1 MRKKLVFITAACF
14 IVAAVI
20 FSGRDLKDENV
31 NQESSFLLKI
41 YEESKIKKVKKEIAR
56 KVYSK
61 NFNNLISGFSLPKL
75 EAINYL
81 VGRESLRDSLNSKN
95 RTAELLNINSP
106 DIDSNDAENILKV
119 SRELV
124 DLSKISPE
132 LKRYLKDEY
141 RGFDF
146 VSFSERGDK
155 ILSFIRNKELIGTQ
169 LPKNMTEFIE
179 QLPPAKAESIMEILE
194 GEVIPQKIDVTT
206 NDFIKLSISYGEM
219 REIYEL
225 CRKLYRIGKIEPKF
239 LDEAN
244 RIYLN
249 LDYTRI
255 ARYGE
260 FYLQDKSSL
269 DSLEK
274 KTAEKDY
281 SFEFPM
287 IVRDP
292 FGRVPDMAY
301 LYYPGSEEESVK
313 ITVKG
318 RDGEPDISYNQN
330 SEKFIKI
337 YGLYLNGK
345 STQIVLDNGKKISEI
360 EISSGKVPDE
370 MPIVNIKKAP
380 EKSGNKLYYM
390 TYTYENEIFGMAV
403 DSFGKIRYLF
413 NPLENKNI
421 DGGKIDWGLVF
432 KRDKFTLFNDEI
444 VFSFGL
450 SGEII
455 NSWSRAKYENE
466 IGKLELKKIG
476 TYNVTTELIEDNR
489 KSLTTVEFREGDY
502 PMGQLIETD
511 LADKNKIFEADIYFD
526 KNSIKTNRIM
536 DGNIMEIFN

>member
-1 MRKKLVFITAACF
+1 MKRKVVFITAACF
-14 IVAAVI
+14 VVAAVI

-31 NQESSFLLKI
+31 SHETSFLLKI
-41 YEESKIKKVKKEIAR
+41 YEESKIKKIKKEIAR

-61 NFNNLISGFSLPKL
+61 DFNNLIKGFSLPKL

-132 LKRYLKDEY
+132 LKEYLKGEY
-141 RGFDF
+141 KGFDF

-169 LPKNMTEFIE
+169 LPKNMTVFIE
-179 QLPPAKAESIMEILE
+179 QLPPAKAESIMEILD
-194 GEVIPQKIDVTT
+194 GEVIPQKIDITT
-206 NDFIKLSISYGEM
+206 NDFTKLSISYEKM
-219 REIYEL
+219 KEVYEL
-225 CRKLYRIGKIEPKF
+225 CGKLYRIGKIEPKF

-244 RIYLN
+244 KLYLN

-260 FYLQDKSSL
+260 FYLQDKKSL

-274 KTAEKDY
+274 KTREKDY

-287 IVRDP
+287 IVRNP
-292 FGRVPDMAY
+292 FGRVSDMAY
-301 LYYPGSEEESVK
+301 LYYPGSDEESVK
-313 ITVKG
+313 VTIKG
-318 RDGEPDISYNQN
+318 RGGEPDISYHQN

-345 STQIVLDNGKKISEI
+345 STQIVLDNGKKVTEI
-360 EISSGKVPDE
+360 EIASEKVPDE
-370 MPIVNIKKAP
+370 MPVVEIKKSS
-380 EKSGNKLYYM
+380 EERGNGLYYM
-390 TYTYENEIFGMAV
+390 TYTYGNKIFGVAI
-403 DSFGKIRYLF
+403 DNFGKIRYLF
-413 NPLENKNI
+413 DPLENQNI
-421 DGGKIDWGLVF
+421 DDGKLNWGLLF
-432 KRDKFTLFNDEI
+432 NRDRFTLFNDEI

-450 SGEII
+450 NGEIK

-466 IGKLELKKIG
+466 IGKLVLKKVG
-476 TYNVTTELIEDNR
+476 TYNATTELIEDNR

-502 PMGQLIETD
+502 PLGQLIETD
-511 LADKNKIFEADIYFD
+511 LIDKKKVFEADIYFD
-526 KNSIKTNRIM
+526 KNSIKANRIM
-536 DGNIMEIFN
+536 AGNIMEIFN